1 MTEDNPQ
8 FSIVRRGYDRAQV
21 DQQVY
26 SLETALSETRSQVAG
41 LDARILRLSGEL
53 AEAQERLREH
63 DRPSYAG
70 LGSKSNVSFVPPSSR
85 L

>member
-41 LDARILRLSGEL
+41 LARGFYDSQGARRSTR
-53 AEAQERLREH
+53 RLREH
-63 DRPSYAG
+63 DALVCGFGSGRTSPSLHRQRAG
-70 LGSKSNVSFVPPSSR
+70 
-85 L
+85 